1 MPTNEFRLA
10 PTADKFVKLD
20 LYGRAFAIL
29 SILDKK
35 YHQKVH
41 NGCAGIDDQLPC
53 IGKSE

>member
-1 MPTNEFRLA
+1 MPTNEFRPA